1 MNAITCNLFKILAFI
16 VMVLSGSFTFDILL
30 NALVIPFRPN
40 FNLSLVVR
48 KPAFGGIRPGP
59 TQTGLYSHRIWRE
72 VWNFGFISVAK
83 TKAPIS
89 ICVFVFAYAKS
100 RFSHDEAHLKMLF
113 FPTKQLHH
121 AYVSV
126 LCRPFTSR
134 FYSRIRVY
142 KGIHC
147 FLIVVLKRRLWVLV
161 RKAFIILTVMKNRC
175 ILIWT
180 RLRNYN
186 WIILLSSNRIYF
198 IKSIIII
205 YS

>member
-1 MNAITCNLFKILAFI
+1 MNAITCNLFKIYSNGYVRLR
-16 VMVLSGSFTFDILL
+16 GNFDILL
-30 NALVIPFRPN
+30 NALVIPSRPN

-147 FLIVVLKRRLWVLV
+147 FLLVVLKRRLWVLV
-161 RKAFIILTVMKNRC
+161 RTAF
-175 ILIWT
+175 
-180 RLRNYN
+180 Y
-186 WIILLSSNRIYF
+186 YF
-198 IKSIIII
+198 NSHEKSLHIAMDTFA
-205 YS
+205 